1 MRKARE
7 VGNKMENK
15 RREERRES
23 GKDNH
28 KKGAHSLEI
37 MSKQLTTLVSFII
50 AAKRTHDEKQLRKQR
65 ENYAWLSR
73 EVWTGGGGLVPGTWM
88 TSTRAC

>member
-1 MRKARE
+1 
-7 VGNKMENK
+7 MEK
-15 RREERRES
+15 ERREERRES
-23 GKDNH
+23 GKNSH

-50 AAKRTHDEKQLRKQR
+50 AAKRAHDEKQLRKQR
-65 ENYAWLSR
+65 KNYARLSR

>member
-1 MRKARE
+1 
-7 VGNKMENK
+7 MENK
-15 RREERRES
+15 RREERREN

-65 ENYAWLSR
+65 ETMQGLAGKCGR
-73 EVWTGGGGLVPGTWM
+73 EAGGLVPGTWM

>member
-1 MRKARE
+1 MKWRKRE
-7 VGNKMENK
+7 GKN
-15 RREERRES
+15 EERV
-23 GKDNH
+23 GKIAT
-28 KKGAHSLEI
+28 KSAQSLEI

-65 ENYAWLSR
+65 KNYARLSR

>member
-1 MRKARE
+1 
-7 VGNKMENK
+7 MEK
-15 RREERRES
+15 ERREERRES

-37 MSKQLTTLVSFII
+37 MSNQLTTLVSFII

-65 ENYAWLSR
+65 E
-73 EVWTGGGGLVPGTWM
+73 T
-88 TSTRAC
+88 